1 MTELEFK
8 ILCKK
13 YKLGDNFIITKNYFS
28 NKKNIIGCNNNDN
41 NYVIYSTNDLGII
54 HEICT
59 LTEEC
64 YAFKF
69 LYLIL
74 KNNIELQPEINKI
87 KIKKIEHF

>member
-28 NKKNIIGCNNNDN
+28 NKKNIIGCNNNNN

-54 HEICT
+54 HEI
-59 LTEEC
+59 
-64 YAFKF
+64 
-69 LYLIL
+69 
-74 KNNIELQPEINKI
+74 
-87 KIKKIEHF
+87 